1 MSESVK
7 YSPKTN
13 EAKIVM
19 KIRQL
24 SGAGGA
30 EISGIDL
37 TSADDEAVAEIKN
50 AIDRFLVV
58 TIPDQPLDDIE
69 LARFTSRLGSFGLEP
84 FVEGE
89 TTHPNV
95 IAVVKEADETKRL
108 NFGGNWHTDWSFL
121 PTPPSYTLLHAREL
135 PPFGGDTLFAN
146 QIQAFESLSSGLK
159 AMLQQMH
166 AVHSARRPYGPQ
178 SHLAN
183 KSHLRSMKIKTGV
196 EALAEFLHPVVR
208 RHQVTGLA
216 ALYVNKGYTIR
227 FADMTEAESAGLLD
241 YLYEHCARAEFIIRV
256 TWKVNMLTIWDNRT
270 VQHFAVNDYD
280 GYRREMHRTSVMG
293 ERPVAA

>member
-1 MSESVK
+1 MAH
-7 YSPKTN
+7 PQT
-13 EAKIVM
+13 M
-19 KIRQL
+19 TIRQL

-30 EISGIDL
+30 EITGVDL
-37 TSADDEAVAEIKN
+37 ATADDETIEAVRRALGQY
-50 AIDRFLVV
+50 LVV
-58 TIPDQPLDDIE
+58 TLPDQPLDDIA
-69 LARFTSRLGSFGLEP
+69 LARFTSRLGPFGLEP

-89 TTHPNV
+89 STHPNV

-121 PTPPSYTLLHAREL
+121 ETPPSFTLLHAREL

-146 QIQAFESLSSGLK
+146 QVLAFEGLSTGLQALLKSL
-159 AMLQQMH
+159 Q
-166 AVHSARRPYGPQ
+166 AVHSARRPYGPN

-208 RHQVTGLA
+208 QDPQTGRN

-227 FADMTEAESAGLLD
+227 FADMTEAESAGLLA
-241 YLYEHCARAEFIIRV
+241 YLYTHSVRQEFVIRV
-256 TWKVNMLTIWDNRT
+256 SWKVNTLTIWDNRAL
-270 VQHFAVNDYD
+270 QHFAVNDYD

-293 ERPVAA
+293 EKPVPA

>member
-1 MSESVK
+1 MAH
-7 YSPKTN
+7 PQT
-13 EAKIVM
+13 M
-19 KIRQL
+19 TIRQL

-30 EISGIDL
+30 EITGVDL
-37 TSADDEAVAEIKN
+37 ATADDETIEAVRRALGQY
-50 AIDRFLVV
+50 LVV
-58 TIPDQPLDDIE
+58 TLPDQPLDDIA
-69 LARFTSRLGSFGLEP
+69 LARFTSRLGPFGLEP

-89 TTHPNV
+89 STHPNV

-121 PTPPSYTLLHAREL
+121 ETPPSFTLLHAREL

-146 QIQAFESLSSGLK
+146 QVLAFEGLSTGLQALLKSL
-159 AMLQQMH
+159 Q
-166 AVHSARRPYGPQ
+166 AVHSARRPYGPN

-208 RHQVTGLA
+208 HDPQTGRN

-227 FADMTEAESAGLLD
+227 FADMTEAESAGLLA
-241 YLYEHCARAEFIIRV
+241 YLYTHSVRQEFVIRV
-256 TWKVNMLTIWDNRT
+256 SWKVNTLTIWDNRAL
-270 VQHFAVNDYD
+270 QHFAVNDYD

-293 ERPVAA
+293 EKPVPA

>member
-1 MSESVK
+1 
-7 YSPKTN
+7 
-13 EAKIVM
+13 M
-19 KIRQL
+19 KIKQL

-30 EISGIDL
+30 EITGVDL
-37 TSADDEAVAEIKN
+37 TGADDEAIAQIKQ
-50 AIDRFLVV
+50 ALSQYLVV
-58 TIPDQPLDDIE
+58 TFPDQALDDAS
-69 LARFTSRLGSFGLEP
+69 LAHFTSRLGRFGLEP
-84 FVEGE
+84 FIEGE
-89 TTHPNV
+89 ATHPNV
-95 IAVVKEADETKRL
+95 IAVVKEADETRRL

-121 PTPPSYTLLHAREL
+121 ETPPSYTLLHAREL

-146 QIQAFESLSSGLK
+146 QILAFESLSSGLQSL
-159 AMLQQMH
+159 LQNMQ

-208 RHQVTGLA
+208 RDPDTGRR

-227 FADMTEAESAGLLD
+227 FADMTEPESAGLLAF
-241 YLYEHCARAEFIIRV
+241 LYEHCVRAEFIIRV
-256 TWKVNMLTIWDNRT
+256 SWRVNMLTIWDNRL

-293 ERPVAA
+293 ERPVPA

>member
-1 MSESVK
+1 
-7 YSPKTN
+7 
-13 EAKIVM
+13 M

-30 EISGIDL
+30 EITGVNL
-37 TSADDEAVAEIKN
+37 TSADDEAIAHIKQ
-50 AIDRFLVV
+50 ALSQYLVV
-58 TIPDQPLDDIE
+58 TFPDQALDDPS
-69 LARFTSRLGSFGLEP
+69 LAHFTSRLGCFGLEP
-84 FVEGE
+84 FLDGE
-89 TTHPNV
+89 ATHPNV
-95 IAVVKEADETKRL
+95 IAVVKEADETRRL

-121 PTPPSYTLLHAREL
+121 EIPPSYTLLHAREL

-146 QIQAFESLSSGLK
+146 QILAFEALSSGLQRL
-159 AMLQQMH
+159 LQNMH

-196 EALAEFLHPVVR
+196 EALAEFPHPVIR
-208 RHQVTGLA
+208 RDEDTGRC

-227 FADMTEAESAGLLD
+227 FADMTEPESASLLAF
-241 YLYEHCARAEFIIRV
+241 LYEHCVRAEFIIRV
-256 TWKVNMLTIWDNRT
+256 SWRVNMLTIWDNRL

-280 GYRREMHRTSVMG
+280 GHRRVMHRTSVMG
-293 ERPVAA
+293 ERPVPV

>member
-1 MSESVK
+1 
-7 YSPKTN
+7 
-13 EAKIVM
+13 M
-19 KIRQL
+19 KIKQL

-30 EISGIDL
+30 EITGVDL
-37 TSADDEAVAEIKN
+37 TGADDEAIAQIKQ
-50 AIDRFLVV
+50 ALSQYLVV
-58 TIPDQPLDDIE
+58 TFPDQALNDAS
-69 LARFTSRLGSFGLEP
+69 LAHFTSRLGRFGLEP
-84 FVEGE
+84 FIEGE
-89 TTHPNV
+89 ATHPNV
-95 IAVVKEADETKRL
+95 IAVVKEADETRRL

-121 PTPPSYTLLHAREL
+121 ETPPSYTLLHAREL

-146 QIQAFESLSSGLK
+146 QILAFESLSSGLQSL
-159 AMLQQMH
+159 LQNMQ

-208 RHQVTGLA
+208 RDPDTGRR

-227 FADMTEAESAGLLD
+227 FADMTEPESAGLLAF
-241 YLYEHCARAEFIIRV
+241 LYEHCVRAEFIIRV
-256 TWKVNMLTIWDNRT
+256 SWRVNMLTIWDNRL

-293 ERPVAA
+293 ERPVPA